1 MHESSFENDI
11 KKYNLLS
18 LLRFGSN
25 IIVNKFINHK
35 SIESI
40 PLGNGKITVS
50 AWDIS
55 DINYFA
61 IKYTHEFILEECS
74 YEKYLELINNYLEYD
89 NQRTQYI
96 LNDHYSD
103 KEKTLVLLWGLSR
116 KQFWYQ
122 DILRIR
128 DEFNR
133 QVELLEIIGKDSEFD
148 LNFACKQETGF
159 SIYEYRML
167 LFVLA
172 GLGMQKKSLTYINID
187 SESSQRYPFIT
198 KENVEK
204 VRNKMTACYNTIR
217 NSKQNEDSFYL
228 YPIIKTIHNEYICVN
243 QYMLYQKVSDA
254 PLWAIRDYYKNRD
267 SKRFLIYYGD
277 LFEKYV
283 FKLFEYYVPNTNYFR
298 VPRRNDIK
306 LADWILETPKYQ
318 IIIEQKA
325 YIPEIMIKGRL
336 PEVNRVLEYIK
347 KYDISFLQL
356 ESTRKEY
363 KSSKINIKCIL
374 HYDLL
379 NIANSLVR
387 ENILDRMGES
397 IENKDDFYFIDIT
410 SFERLLTVYKND
422 MLLFEKIIDEKRL
435 NSKGINREGWEF
447 DQILDKYEIAIN
459 RDNTIGF
466 EHWKTY
472 KENF

>member
-1 MHESSFENDI
+1 MHESSFEVNI

-18 LLRFGSN
+18 LLQLGSN
-25 IIVNKFINHK
+25 LIVDKFINHK
-35 SIESI
+35 PIENKS
-40 PLGNGKITVS
+40 LGNGTITVS

-61 IKYTHEFILEECS
+61 IKYTHEFIVQECS
-74 YEKYLELINNYLEYD
+74 YEKYVELINYYLEYD

-96 LNDHYSD
+96 LDTPYSD
-103 KEKTLVLLWGLSR
+103 KEKTLTLLWGLSR

-133 QVELLEIIGKDSEFD
+133 QVEILEIIGEDGSFD
-148 LNFACKQETGF
+148 LNNACEQETGF

-172 GLGMQKKSLTYINID
+172 GMGMQKKNLTHIRID
-187 SESSQRYPFIT
+187 SESSKRYPFIT

-217 NSKQNEDSFYL
+217 KLKYNEDSFYL
-228 YPIIKTIHNEYICVN
+228 YPIIKTIHNEYVCVN
-243 QYMLYQKVSDA
+243 QYMLYQKVSDG
-254 PLWAIRDYYKNRD
+254 PLWAIRDHYKNAN
-267 SKRFLIYYGD
+267 SNNFLIYYGN

-283 FKLFEYYVPNTNYFR
+283 LKLFEYYVPNTNYLR
-298 VPRRNDIK
+298 VPRRDDIK
-306 LADWILETPKYQ
+306 LADWILETPTYQ

-325 YIPEIMIKGRL
+325 YIPEITIKGRL
-336 PEVNRVLEYIK
+336 PEVDKVIEYLK
-347 KYDISFLQL
+347 RYDISFFQL

-363 KSSKINIKCIL
+363 RSSKINIKFIL

-387 ENILDRMGES
+387 ENILDRIGKD
-397 IENKDDFYFIDIT
+397 IEVKDDFYFIDIT

-422 MLLFEKIIDEKRL
+422 ISLFEKVIEEKRL
-435 NSKGINREGWEF
+435 NSKGVNREGWEF
-447 DQILDKYEIAIN
+447 DQILDKYGIAIN
-459 RDNTIGF
+459 RNDTIGF
-466 EHWKTY
+466 DHWKTY